1 MDYPILNKM
10 PDVAQAVVIHNV
22 DGNGNA
28 IPVGANGSSAMPA
41 KGSVTLTGVSQTL
54 VAASAT
60 RSVVRVSNP
69 ASNGAAAIDPSGGTC
84 ALDAGIPLN
93 AGDTIA
99 ITGKE
104 AQQAMT
110 CIGTGGQKLT
120 VYAG

>member
-1 MDYPILNKM
+1 MDYPVLNKA
-10 PDVAQAVVIHNV
+10 PDVAIAVVTHTL

-28 IPVGANGSSAMPA
+28 VPNVSSGSAAAPV
-41 KGSVTLTGVSQTL
+41 KGSVTLTGASQTL
-54 VAASAT
+54 VAASAN

-93 AGDTIA
+93 PGDTIE
-99 ITGKE
+99 ISGKE

-110 CIGTGGQKLT
+110 CIGTAGQKLT